1 MFRLVPSFVYRF
13 RFISILLI
21 AGTAV
26 LLFSSL
32 RWAPKHAAYRASAG
46 DAAYILAVGR
56 HHLKIDGKELAY
68 QSSTGYLTIKDQKDQ
83 PLANI
88 FYTAYNINSNITQRP
103 ITFVFNGGPGSAA
116 IWLHMGAFGPVRA
129 DNKGYT
135 TNPNSWLDF
144 TDLVFIDPVGTG
156 YSQAAEGVDARR
168 FHGYRGDIHSIAQ
181 FIKTYLAAN
190 HREASPKFLT
200 GESYG
205 AVRAIGLTA
214 YLQDSL
220 QIKLAGLNL
229 ISPALNY
236 RLVSFR
242 KGNDKPFSYYLPTY
256 ALAAQYHRRLSPELQ
271 KQTPAQLIVKVA
283 AFSNGTYA
291 KFLKSGKSIS
301 ADLVD
306 TLSYFTGLNKALLKR
321 TNGRITDSQFTKE
334 LLDNKVTGTFDSR
347 AVGQTNSG
355 DPSELA
361 IRSVFTKAF
370 QKYVDAELGY
380 ENHLPYLATTAMG
393 DWNYGPEAA
402 DGYLDI
408 SATLKQVLLNNPD
421 LRVKVSS
428 GLYDLATP
436 VATINY
442 AINHLGLSQ
451 KAKQNISVDY
461 YHEGHMIYPGNE
473 ANAGFKKAGEQ
484 FYHQILQKL
493 SSIHYENKAEWPSG

>member
-1 MFRLVPSFVYRF
+1 MSRFIQSFVRF
-13 RFISILLI
+13 RFSGSLLI
-21 AGTAV
+21 AGAIV

-32 RWAPKHAAYRASAG
+32 RRAPNHAAYRAPAG
-46 DAAYILAVGR
+46 DAAFIFAAAQ
-56 HHLKIDGKELAY
+56 HHFKLDGKELAY

-88 FYTAYNINSNITQRP
+88 FYTAYNVTGNSRNRP

-129 DNKGYT
+129 DKSGYNA
-135 TNPNSWLDF
+135 NPNSWLGF

-168 FHGYRGDIHSIAQ
+168 FHGYREDIHSIAE
-181 FIKTYLAAN
+181 FIKVYLATN
-190 HREASPKFLT
+190 HRESSPKFLA

-242 KGNDKPFSYYLPTY
+242 KGNNKPYGYYLPTY
-256 ALAAQYHRRLSPELQ
+256 AVAAQYHNRLAPELQ
-271 KQTPAQLIVKVA
+271 KLTPEQLTAKVT
-283 AFSNGTYA
+283 AFSNSTYA
-291 KFLKSGKSIS
+291 SFLNSNNPIS
-301 ADLVD
+301 PELIDSLN
-306 TLSYFTGLNKALLKR
+306 YFTGLSKTLLQQN
-321 TNGRITDSQFTKE
+321 NGRVTDSQFTKA
-334 LLDNKVTGTFDSR
+334 LLGNEAIGTFDSR
-347 AVGQTNSG
+347 ATGQAKAG
-355 DPSELA
+355 DPSEA
-361 IRSVFTKAF
+361 VIRGTFTKAF
-370 QKYVDAELGY
+370 QKYIGTDLGY

-393 DWNYGPEAA
+393 DWNYGPEAT

-408 SATLKQVLLNNPD
+408 SATLKQVMLTNPA
-421 LRVKVSS
+421 LQVKISC
-428 GLYDLATP
+428 GYYDLATP

-442 AINHLGLSQ
+442 AISHLGLS
-451 KAKQNISVDY
+451 KAARQSISVDY
-461 YHEGHMIYPGNE
+461 YHEGHMIYLGNE
-473 ANAGFKKAGEQ
+473 ANARFKKEGEQ
-484 FYHQILQKL
+484 FYQQTIK
-493 SSIHYENKAEWPSG
+493 PS

>member
-1 MFRLVPSFVYRF
+1 MFRLVQSFVYRF
-13 RFISILLI
+13 RLI
-21 AGTAV
+21 TTLFVVGTAV

-32 RWAPKHAAYRASAG
+32 RWAPNHAAYRAPAG
-46 DAAYILAVGR
+46 DGAFTLAVGQ
-56 HHLKIDGKELAY
+56 HHFKLDGKDLAY

-88 FYTAYNINSNITQRP
+88 FYTAYNVENNIPNRP

-129 DNKGYT
+129 DKAGYSD
-135 TNPNSWLDF
+135 NPNSWLGF

-168 FHGYRGDIHSIAQ
+168 FHGYREDIHSIAE
-181 FIKTYLAAN
+181 FIKIYLTTN
-190 HREASPKFLT
+190 HREASPKFLA

-256 ALAAQYHRRLSPELQ
+256 ALAAQYHHRLSPELQ
-271 KQTPAQLIVKVA
+271 RLTPGQLIAKVTS
-283 AFSNGTYA
+283 FSNSTYVG
-291 KFLKSGKSIS
+291 FLKCGQSIS
-301 ADLVD
+301 SEITD
-306 TLSYFTGLNKALLKR
+306 TLSYFTGLSKTLLQQTNGRVTDGQFTKALLDD
-321 TNGRITDSQFTKE
+321 GII
-334 LLDNKVTGTFDSR
+334 GTFDSR
-347 AVGQTNSG
+347 VTGQTNTG
-355 DPSELA
+355 DPSETA
-361 IRSVFTKAF
+361 IRGVFTKSF
-370 QKYVDAELGY
+370 QKYVGAELGY

-408 SATLKQVLLNNPD
+408 SATLKQVMLKNPA
-421 LRVKVSS
+421 LQVKVSC
-428 GLYDLATP
+428 GYYDLATP

-442 AINHLGLSQ
+442 AIDHLGLS
-451 KAKQNISVDY
+451 KAAKQNISVDY
-461 YHEGHMIYPGNE
+461 YHEGHMIYLGND
-473 ANAGFKKAGEQ
+473 ANANFKKAGEK
-484 FYHQILQKL
+484 FYKQTLKR
-493 SSIHYENKAEWPSG
+493 S